1 MELLSLSPLDGRYKN
16 NVEELREYFSEYALN
31 RYRVQIEID
40 YLFFLQNIFDSFSAS
55 SKLLPTKTTLAFK
68 SLTAFTLIKGVVFGM
83 KIVALMPSSFA
94 E

>member
-1 MELLSLSPLDGRYKN
+1 MPTVPCPAITNGSSNGWMK
-16 NVEELREYFSEYALN
+16 FT
-31 RYRVQIEID
+31 
-40 YLFFLQNIFDSFSAS
+40 LFFLQNVFDSFSAS
-55 SKLLPTKTTLAFK
+55 SKLLPIKTTLAFK